1 MIYWKQK
8 ENIYVSHLKN
18 VVEEEYGSPIT
29 KNLNNKKKIKLK
41 ISIVND
47 RLTEII
53 GKTLDCEKFN

>member
-1 MIYWKQK
+1 VKKYD
-8 ENIYVSHLKN
+8 NPP

-29 KNLNNKKKIKLK
+29 KNLKKKKKIKLT